1 MKSKKLKNAILI
13 AVLSVL
19 ALVCVGYAAFSVSLS
34 INGVATVDKSSWS
47 IKFKSACTN
56 SNDCFVASNT
66 QNGVE
71 PKTKIVTYPNL
82 TDTTI
87 SDWVVSFSTP
97 GDSISYT
104 FNVVNDGTFNA
115 KISTFELPTPVCTG
129 FGTNAETDAKNVC
142 DNTEYTL
149 KDSNGNDIEVGRTLS
164 AGQSDKMILSLTY
177 KASIKSADLP
187 ENDVKISNLGFPIIY
202 TQIN

>member
-66 QNGVE
+66 QSGVE

-87 SDWVVSFSTP
+87 SDWVVSFS
-97 GDSISYT
+97 

-115 KISTFELPTPVCTG
+115 KISTFALPVPVCTG
-129 FGTNAETDAKNVC
+129 FGANADVDAKNVC
-142 DNTEYTL
+142 DNIEYTL
-149 KDSNGNDIEVGRTLS
+149 KDSDGNNIDVGRTLS
-164 AGQSDKMILSLTY
+164 PGKSDKMILSLTY

-187 ENDVKISNLGFPIIY
+187 DNDVKISNLGFPIIY
-202 TQIN
+202 TQTN

>member
-1 MKSKKLKNAILI
+1 MKVVVGMSGGVDSAVSAYLLKKQGYEVVGLFMKNWDSNINNDPEGI
-13 AVLSVL
+13 TDG
-19 ALVCVGYAAFSVSLS
+19 VCP
-34 INGVATVDKSSWS
+34 
-47 IKFKSACTN
+47 
-56 SNDCFVASNT
+56 
-66 QNGVE
+66 Q
-71 PKTKIVTYPNL
+71 
-82 TDTTI
+82 
-87 SDWVVSFSTP
+87 
-97 GDSISYT
+97 
-104 FNVVNDGTFNA
+104 
-115 KISTFELPTPVCTG
+115 ELDYR
-129 FGTNAETDAKNVC
+129 DAKNVC